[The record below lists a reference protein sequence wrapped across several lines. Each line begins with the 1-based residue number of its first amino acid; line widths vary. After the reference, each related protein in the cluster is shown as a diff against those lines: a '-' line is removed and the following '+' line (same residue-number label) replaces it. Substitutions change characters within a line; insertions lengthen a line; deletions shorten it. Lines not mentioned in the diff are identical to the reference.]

1 MVPPPPTVVVH
12 ERVRYAETDGMG
24 IAYNANFLVWFEIGR
39 TSYMRA
45 AGLPYRDLEA
55 AGYFMPVASF
65 AGELREPLAY
75 DDEFEI
81 HTHVSRVRSRQV
93 DFAYE
98 IRRDGRLLATGMTS
112 HICVDRER
120 RPVAMPA
127 HVRARLLAPEPVAG
141 EGRRV

>member
-1 MVPPPPTVVVH
+1 MSSPTVVVR

-45 AGLPYRDLEA
+45 AGLPYRELET

-65 AGELREPLAY
+65 SGELREPLAY

-81 HTHVSRVRSRQV
+81 HTRVSRVRSRQV

-98 IRRDGRLLATGMTS
+98 LRRDGRLLATGSTTHS
-112 HICVDRER
+112 CVDRDR

-127 HVRARLLAPEPVAG
+127 AMRASLAAPGPADG
-141 EGRRV
+141 KDPGA